1 MFGRFSNIFMLRSV
15 LQFLCHSQKSSHVLE
30 LGVALS
36 EFTLTVY
43 NTCQVSDEL
52 LILLFSS
59 YVYTFKV
66 MFKKALKN
74 CQSFKWVWHVPN
86 LLFFFRLYI
95 KIYDKIVINLCFGNF
110 RIFSN
115 KVYE

>member
-52 LILLFSS
+52 LILLFSH
-59 YVYTFKV
+59 
-66 MFKKALKN
+66 MFILLRSCSKK
-74 CQSFKWVWHVPN
+74 H
-86 LLFFFRLYI
+86 
-95 KIYDKIVINLCFGNF
+95 
-110 RIFSN
+110 
-115 KVYE
+115 